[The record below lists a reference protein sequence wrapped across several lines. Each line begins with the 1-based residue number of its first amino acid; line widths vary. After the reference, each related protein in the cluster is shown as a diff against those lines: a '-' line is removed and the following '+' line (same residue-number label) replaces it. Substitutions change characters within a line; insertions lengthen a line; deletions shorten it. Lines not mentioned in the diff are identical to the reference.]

1 MDEYQKRL
9 IAYQF
14 AMSLARSM
22 LSQGIITEEEYHKI
36 DAIMTKRHGISPGT
50 IFR

>member
-1 MDEYQKRL
+1 MDEYQQRL

-22 LSQGIITEEEYHKI
+22 LSKGIISEEEYHKI
-36 DAIMTKRHGISPGT
+36 DVIMTNKHGVSPGT